1 MRLQICNSQQTRTA
15 RSAPS
20 PGGRK
25 GLPRSE
31 SGPQEFDGHP
41 HALIFLVAPCV
52 RAPSVPQVLWML
64 EKYWTKALLAI
75 GEVVGVEAMF
85 VADSE
90 RRRKQL
96 DIRNANKPVKK

>member
-1 MRLQICNSQQTRTA
+1 
-15 RSAPS
+15 
-20 PGGRK
+20 
-25 GLPRSE
+25 
-31 SGPQEFDGHP
+31 
-41 HALIFLVAPCV
+41 
-52 RAPSVPQVLWML
+52 ML